1 MIFSEQK
8 VAQMAAY
15 FLSRRGGEMAYLK
28 LMKLLYLA
36 DRESMD
42 RYNSTMSC
50 DSHVSMPHGP
60 VLSTTLNLITGQIES
75 PEWRSWVSP
84 DARYEV
90 SLSRPLHSF
99 DELDELSE
107 ADLDILEQVW
117 QRFGRM
123 ERWQL
128 VDYTHNNLPEWVDP
142 GRSSRLINPRATFV
156 ALGRTEEQAEAAARE
171 INERKQLGRVVSELI

>member
-1 MIFSEQK
+1 
-8 VAQMAAY
+8 
-15 FLSRRGGEMAYLK
+15 MAYLK

-128 VDYTHNNLPEWVDP
+128 VDYTHSNLPEWVDP
-142 GRSSRLINPRATFV
+142 GRSSRPINPRTTFV
-156 ALGRTEEQAEAAARE
+156 ALGRTEAQADAAARE